1 MEEDISGTGQPVWV
15 VDMRLEGPTGHT
27 EIMAV
32 RNALHVGNA
41 APIRLS
47 YWPEERCKCGEL
59 IFMSAHSAHER
70 EAKSSQRVERLKK
83 TERRTTE
90 VLILIPRQRVD
101 VRVPQQ
107 PFTNQVIG

>member
-1 MEEDISGTGQPVWV
+1 MVSGQLRGSTEAINDRRVAPLSTVLKAMEEDISGTGQPVWI
-15 VDMRLEGPTGHT
+15 VDMRLKSPTGHT

-70 EAKSSQRVERLKK
+70 EAKSSQRVERL
-83 TERRTTE
+83 
-90 VLILIPRQRVD
+90 
-101 VRVPQQ
+101 
-107 PFTNQVIG
+107 